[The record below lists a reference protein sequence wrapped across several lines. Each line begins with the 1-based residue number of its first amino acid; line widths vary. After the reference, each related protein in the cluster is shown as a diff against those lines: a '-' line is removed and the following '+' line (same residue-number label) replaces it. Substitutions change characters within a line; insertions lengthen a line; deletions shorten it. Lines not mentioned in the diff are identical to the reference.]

1 MRKYAKTFHSN
12 KGCNLAIVFLYQF
25 RRFQNRNLGCNFQT
39 LFARKRGLA
48 HPYFLYENE
57 SLRHCLSYYLR
68 RMATFLVL
76 EVRFFQGVHSSS
88 GPGSRS
94 GSGFQTMP
102 KTNSSFRNFKNRVH
116 SLKWW
121 LFSGI
126 SNRFIVIYIS
136 VTIRSHLMLE
146 KKNYLSKWQSEG
158 TYLLNQTRE
167 KKLTHGERLAHEN
180 LLIKKDEN
188 LYSLSSCFL

>member
-57 SLRHCLSYYLR
+57 SLRHCLSYYLG

-76 EVRFFQGVHSSS
+76 EVRFSKGSIFPQVQ
-88 GPGSRS
+88 GPGPGPVFRRC
-94 GSGFQTMP
+94 P
-102 KTNSSFRNFKNRVH
+102 K
-116 SLKWW
+116 
-121 LFSGI
+121 
-126 SNRFIVIYIS
+126 VIA
-136 VTIRSHLMLE
+136 VLE
-146 KKNYLSKWQSEG
+146 TSKTEC
-158 TYLLNQTRE
+158 
-167 KKLTHGERLAHEN
+167 TH
-180 LLIKKDEN
+180 
-188 LYSLSSCFL
+188 